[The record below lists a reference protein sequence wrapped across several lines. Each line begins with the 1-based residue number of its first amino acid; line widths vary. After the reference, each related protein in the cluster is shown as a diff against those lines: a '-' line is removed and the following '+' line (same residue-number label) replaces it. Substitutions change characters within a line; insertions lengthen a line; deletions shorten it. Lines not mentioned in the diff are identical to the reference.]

1 MPVTS
6 RLAPDPDEAFEL
18 LVQVAAAAHGLAL
31 FQQQDMLPGR
41 WNARASVEEQAA
53 RTARALAGGKTR

>member
-6 RLAPDPDEAFEL
+6 EIAPEPDEAFEL

-31 FQQQDMLPGR
+31 FQQQDMLPVP
-41 WNARASVEEQAA
+41 WNTCSSVEEQAA
-53 RTARALAGGKTR
+53 RAARALAGRHAH